1 MLFRSCRNIAILRQ
15 GLPKR
20 HYHSQIAMKFFHCF
34 DFWNT
39 LLDKDN
45 IMMKILFLWCMLFS
59 FQTLFAQNE
68 NFELVQDVY
77 KQWHKFTFN
86 DNNQCSNIYI
96 NDSIDVSV
104 INCMKEKFQNRKKF
118 YHAEINEAGKKI
130 LDSVEFD
137 KSEIDYVLVQIDKL
151 NSNRWSEKVFPKAKK
166 ISPYQFE
173 SHFSSVNFL
182 EPIDRLCYNIY
193 TISNPIFLRNNKIC
207 IFYNEEKSFSNVEG
221 AFWMYV
227 YKKKAWMKYAPVCMV
242 QK

>member
-1 MLFRSCRNIAILRQ
+1 
-15 GLPKR
+15 
-20 HYHSQIAMKFFHCF
+20 MKFLFSV
-34 DFWNT
+34 
-39 LLDKDN
+39 
-45 IMMKILFLWCMLFS
+45 LFLFLFKFS
-59 FQTLFAQNE
+59 NAQNE

-86 DNNQCSNIYI
+86 DNNQCNNIFI

-104 INCMKEKFQNRKKF
+104 INCMKEKFQTRKKF
-118 YHAEINEAGKKI
+118 YHVEMSDAGKKI
-130 LDSVEFD
+130 LDSIEFD
-137 KSEIDYVLVQIDKL
+137 KSEIDFVLEQIDKL
-151 NSNRWSEKVFPKAKK
+151 NSNRWSENIFLKVKN

-173 SHFSSVNFL
+173 SHFASVKFL
-182 EPIDRLCYNIY
+182 APIDRLCYNIY

>member
-1 MLFRSCRNIAILRQ
+1 MF
-15 GLPKR
+15 
-20 HYHSQIAMKFFHCF
+20 KFS
-34 DFWNT
+34 N
-39 LLDKDN
+39 
-45 IMMKILFLWCMLFS
+45 
-59 FQTLFAQNE
+59 AQNE

-77 KQWHKFTFN
+77 KQWQWFTFN
-86 DNNQCSNIYI
+86 NEGQCRNFYI
-96 NDSIDVSV
+96 NDSVDVSV
-104 INCMKEKFQNRKKF
+104 INRIKERFQTQKKF
-118 YHAEINEAGKKI
+118 YHTEINEAGKKI
-130 LDSVEFD
+130 LDSIEFE
-137 KSEIDYVLVQIDKL
+137 KSESDYILKQIDKL
-151 NSNRWSEKVFPKAKK
+151 NSNRWPENIFPKAKK

>member
-1 MLFRSCRNIAILRQ
+1 
-15 GLPKR
+15 
-20 HYHSQIAMKFFHCF
+20 
-34 DFWNT
+34 
-39 LLDKDN
+39 
-45 IMMKILFLWCMLFS
+45 MKILVSIFFLFLFKFS
-59 FQTLFAQNE
+59 NAQNE

-77 KQWHKFTFN
+77 KQWQWFTFN
-86 DNNQCSNIYI
+86 NEGQCRNFYI
-96 NDSIDVSV
+96 NDSVDVSV
-104 INCMKEKFQNRKKF
+104 INRIKERFQTQKKF
-118 YHAEINEAGKKI
+118 YHTEINEAGKKI
-130 LDSVEFD
+130 LDSIEFE
-137 KSEIDYVLVQIDKL
+137 KSESDYILEQIDKL
-151 NSNRWSEKVFPKAKK
+151 NSNRWPENIFPKAKK

-221 AFWMYV
+221 AFWIYV